1 MRFKML
7 VIFLKKILRNAFK
20 VTKIAKKMKIR
31 RTTIMTI
38 VFVILIFASAVV
50 AVYVANRHAAKACKA
65 EKEQVSLFINSKNI
79 NHGI

>member
-1 MRFKML
+1 
-7 VIFLKKILRNAFK
+7 
-20 VTKIAKKMKIR
+20 
-31 RTTIMTI
+31 MTI

-50 AVYVANRHAAKACKA
+50 AVFVANSHAANVCMA

>member
-1 MRFKML
+1 
-7 VIFLKKILRNAFK
+7 
-20 VTKIAKKMKIR
+20 
-31 RTTIMTI
+31 MTI
-38 VFVILIFASAVV
+38 VFVIFIFASAVV